1 MHSKQKHFVRI
12 LLFFYLFSAFVS
24 ASHIH
29 HDDTAHDE
37 GCDVCIVVKNLHSGD
52 ITPSFTLDKIVT
64 NYSTV
69 IALVEQHYTQYTNLK
84 YIHSQAPPLFS

>member
-12 LLFFYLFSAFVS
+12 LLFFYLFSTFVS

-37 GCDVCIVVKNLHSGD
+37 GCDVCIVVKNLHSAD
-52 ITPSFTLDKIVT
+52 STPSFSLDKIVFT
-64 NYSTV
+64 YSTV

>member
-1 MHSKQKHFVRI
+1 MYSKQKHFVRI

-29 HDDTAHDE
+29 HNDTEHED
-37 GCDVCIVVKNLHSGD
+37 CDVCIVVKNLHSAD
-52 ITPSFTLDKIVT
+52 STPSFTLDKIVT

-69 IALVEQHYTQYTNLK
+69 IALVEQHYTQYNNLK
-84 YIHSQAPPLFS
+84 HNHSQAPPLFS

>member
-24 ASHIH
+24 ASHVH

-37 GCDVCIVVKNLHSGD
+37 GCDVCIVVKNLHSAD
-52 ITPSFTLDKIVT
+52 STPLFALDKIAT
-64 NYSTV
+64 NYTV

-84 YIHSQAPPLFS
+84 YNHSQAPPLFS